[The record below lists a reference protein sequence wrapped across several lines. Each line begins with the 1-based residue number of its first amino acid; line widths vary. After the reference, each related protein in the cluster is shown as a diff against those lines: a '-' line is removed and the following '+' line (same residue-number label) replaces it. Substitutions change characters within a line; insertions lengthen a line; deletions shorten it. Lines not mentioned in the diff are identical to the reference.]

1 MRRRH
6 AVFSGRV
13 AGVALLRYDFTL
25 AGQAALELRSDFF
38 ACSIFERIG
47 ATPGDQ
53 HAADHNQDRQG
64 LHPLILGM
72 NFAKA
77 NDKRLYNSGGFG

>member
-1 MRRRH
+1 
-6 AVFSGRV
+6 VFSSRV
-13 AGVALLRYDFTL
+13 AGVALLWHDITL
-25 AGQAALELRSDFF
+25 AGQAALQLRLNFVAGSLL
-38 ACSIFERIG
+38 ERIG
-47 ATPGDQ
+47 ATASNQ

-64 LHPLILGM
+64 LHLLILGM